1 MRLRLLL
8 FFLLLSTELFS
19 FTFSVTSLADTGTG
33 TLREAVQLAMDGDTI
48 DFDTTGTIT
57 LFSGPI
63 TINKDLFIQST
74 GAANITL
81 SGNSADRIFEITA
94 GKFHASHIT
103 FENGVKVGSGG
114 AVYISSIDTVIFEMC
129 NFNYCSATE
138 YGGAIYNDGRHL
150 LIFACS
156 FMSNNANT
164 NGGALL
170 INDGH
175 VLISHSTFHGNTA
188 QVSGGGICISGG
200 QCSLINSTV
209 SGNSALSDGGGI
221 LGTFDATFCTITEN
235 TALYGGG
242 TKTSGSTLRNC
253 IIYNNAAGLSGPD
266 LDGNIISYGNNL
278 IGDLSGSGGFT
289 ADDLSGINPLLDT
302 LGYYGGYTQ
311 THALLLN
318 SPCIDAGS
326 CIPSIRIDQRKISRT
341 GIPDIGAYE
350 YGGTPFGINFKSEQ
364 MCEGASIQFGMLRI
378 DTAGVYTQNFIDMSG
393 CDSTVELDV
402 SYLTVY
408 EIEVKD
414 SICTGENYYFGTQT
428 INTPGTYTESFVSL
442 TGCDSIVE
450 LELSLNIPSTS
461 VIQNGTVLEA
471 EPGMSSY
478 QWFDCNLLQI
488 IPFETG
494 QVFSASSNGNY
505 SVILNRAGCVD
516 TSACYSIT
524 TVGIQQGLKQ
534 KQISLYPN
542 RTNAYVNVIFPSTD
556 LNPELSIFD
565 LSGKLIYNTMVKG
578 IYNTTLDF
586 KEYDSGIYFIS
597 VKTKLDH
604 SVHRIIK
611 LD

>member
-1 MRLRLLL
+1 MKLRLLL

-114 AVYISSIDTVIFEMC
+114 AVYISSTDTVIFEMC

-156 FMSNNANT
+156 FMSNNANN

-209 SGNSALSDGGGI
+209 SGNSALSEGGGI
-221 LGTFDATFCTITEN
+221 LGSFDATFCTFTEN

-253 IIYNNAAGLSGPD
+253 IIYNNVAGLNGPD

-289 ADDLSGINPLLDT
+289 ADDLSGINPWLDT

-350 YGGTPFGINFKSEQ
+350 YGGTPFGIHYKSEQ
-364 MCEGASIQFGMLRI
+364 MCTGASIQFGVMRI
-378 DTAGVYTQNFIDMSG
+378 DTAGTYTQTFIDATG

-408 EIEVKD
+408 QIEVRD
-414 SICTGENYYFGTQT
+414 SICAGGNYYFGSQT
-428 INTPGTYTESFVSL
+428 ISTPGIYSASFVSL

-450 LELSLNIPSTS
+450 LELSLNIPDTG
-461 VIQNGTVLEA
+461 VIQNGTRLEA
-471 EPGMSSY
+471 AEGMNSY
-478 QWFDCNLLQI
+478 QWFNCNLLQPLPMDTSRI
-488 IPFETG
+488 FNA
-494 QVFSASSNGNY
+494 SANGSY
-505 SVILNRAGCVD
+505 AVILNRAGCVD
-516 TSACYSIT
+516 TSACYDMTTVNLEDIRKKSGVILYPSIT
-524 TVGIQQGLKQ
+524 A
-534 KQISLYPN
+534 N
-542 RTNAYVNVIFPSTD
+542 H
-556 LNPELSIFD
+556 
-565 LSGKLIYNTMVKG
+565 
-578 IYNTTLDF
+578 
-586 KEYDSGIYFIS
+586 SGILFHESKAVAEISVMDSKGNILQKSLHHGKQRVSIELNGLPDGVYFIS
-597 VKTKLDH
+597 VKTESNHTFHK
-604 SVHRIIK
+604 VIK
-611 LD
+611 IS